1 MVAARQEIVYVYAGG
16 AATSLDLYRPYLLT
30 YSYYLEYYTQ
40 RTSMQSSSGSVIRS
54 PRLWPSHCR
63 RRLLPEA
70 WLGLGLGLG
79 LGS

>member
-1 MVAARQEIVYVYAGG
+1 MVAARQEIVYAGG